1 MSTHLDQ
8 SSVYELEKL
17 IISNN
22 VNNSMTVNKPQSKA
36 EAPTSFY
43 PGQTQTQKNV
53 AQAKTPNRFRDSADK
68 LSKKDE
74 IAVKNPTER
83 SEKMQGYNM
92 LSQENSSRTMGS
104 FNNSTPML
112 KAVKGFCP
120 EHPDEEISYFCFNCI
135 SNCICPE
142 CIIHG
147 VHKNH
152 EVMTIK
158 KSYPIIKNKVR
169 DMVSKKIKFYVLDR

>member
-17 IISNN
+17 LISTQIPLKQ
-22 VNNSMTVNKPQSKA
+22 SIQPIQKPL
-36 EAPTSFY
+36 
-43 PGQTQTQKNV
+43 
-53 AQAKTPNRFRDSADK
+53 KTPNRLKESFSVN
-68 LSKKDE
+68 S
-74 IAVKNPTER
+74 NPENTQR
-83 SEKMQGYNM
+83 S
-92 LSQENSSRTMGS
+92 LENTNRNLWT
-104 FNNSTPML
+104 NSTPML

-120 EHPDEEISYFCFNCI
+120 EHPDEEISYFCFNCL

-158 KSYPIIKNKVR
+158 KGYPIIKNKV
-169 DMVSKKIKFYVLDR
+169 IL

>member
-22 VNNSMTVNKPQSKA
+22 INNSMSSNKPTNKP
-36 EAPTSFY
+36 E
-43 PGQTQTQKNV
+43 TQQNTMNNPQRTIT
-53 AQAKTPNRFRDSADK
+53 QAKTPNRFRDSADK
-68 LSKKDE
+68 QP
-74 IAVKNPTER
+74 KNLDNIIKNTDR
-83 SEKMQGYNM
+83 SEKNM
-92 LSQENSSRTMGS
+92 AYSNLMSQENSSRTLGS

-158 KSYPIIKNKVR
+158 RSYPIIKNKVECQ
-169 DMVSKKIKFYVLDR
+169 

>member
-8 SSVYELEKL
+8 SSVYELEKI

-22 VNNSMTVNKPQSKA
+22 LNSSTISSNTSNKPATKPENPVSNYVQGQRTTN
-36 EAPTSFY
+36 TS
-43 PGQTQTQKNV
+43 
-53 AQAKTPNRFRDSADK
+53 KTPNRFRDSADK
-68 LSKKDE
+68 QP
-74 IAVKNPTER
+74 KNIENIIKNTDR
-83 SEKMQGYNM
+83 SEKAAVYTNM
-92 LSQENSSRTMGS
+92 MSQENSSRTLGS
-104 FNNSTPML
+104 FTNNTPML

-152 EVMTIK
+152 EVLTIK
-158 KSYPIIKNKVR
+158 KSYPIIKNKV
-169 DMVSKKIKFYVLDR
+169 KLL

>member
-22 VNNSMTVNKPQSKA
+22 LASNISQPNNKPASK
-36 EAPTSFY
+36 PTEN
-43 PGQTQTQKNV
+43 QTNTAIFQQQKPTGYS
-53 AQAKTPNRFRDSADK
+53 QASKTPNRFKDSIEK
-68 LSKKDE
+68 PSRQQE
-74 IAVKNPTER
+74 NPIKNTEK
-83 SEKMQGYNM
+83 SEKLMGFSNVM
-92 LSQENSSRTMGS
+92 SQENTSRTLGS

-120 EHPDEEISYFCFNCI
+120 EHPEEEISYFCFNCL

-158 KSYPIIKNKVR
+158 KSYPIIKNQVQ
-169 DMVSKKIKFYVLDR
+169 

>member
-22 VNNSMTVNKPQSKA
+22 INNSMSSNKATNKP
-36 EAPTSFY
+36 E
-43 PGQTQTQKNV
+43 TQKNTMNHPQRTIT
-53 AQAKTPNRFRDSADK
+53 QAKTPNRFRDSSDK
-68 LSKKDE
+68 QTQNLENIIKITD
-74 IAVKNPTER
+74 R
-83 SEKMQGYNM
+83 SEKNM
-92 LSQENSSRTMGS
+92 AYSNLMSQENSSRTLGS

-158 KSYPIIKNKVR
+158 RSYPIIKNKVNVN
-169 DMVSKKIKFYVLDR
+169 DFFIKYFL